1 MSNASSS
8 FSPAKF
14 SPLHFSTIPHE
25 LVKYCVERKVSSSGI
40 AMIAIYCTAV
50 QSDGT
55 LRCVSRRDM
64 ARKTGLSERMVDYG
78 KRSLKSKGIIEPC
91 EVLKNGVT
99 TFDTSH
105 EGHVAQYR
113 IAPDVWA
120 TIPQQ
125 LASKD

>member
-1 MSNASSS
+1 MSSASSS

-14 SPLHFSTIPHE
+14 FSLQFSAIPHE
-25 LVKYCVERKVSSSGI
+25 LIKICVERRVSSSGI
-40 AMIAIYCTAV
+40 AMIAIYCTAI

-78 KRSLKSKGIIEPC
+78 KRSLKSKGIIVPC

-99 TFDTSH
+99 TLDTSH

-120 TIPQQ
+120 AIPKQ
-125 LASKD
+125 LASKG

>member
-8 FSPAKF
+8 FSSAKF
-14 SPLHFSTIPHE
+14 FSLQFSAIPHE
-25 LVKYCVERKVSSSGI
+25 LIKICVERRVSSSGI
-40 AMIAIYCTAV
+40 TMIVIYCTAI

-78 KRSLKSKGIIEPC
+78 KRSLKSKGIIVPC
-91 EVLKNGVT
+91 EILKNGVKAP
-99 TFDTSH
+99 DASH

-120 TIPQQ
+120 AIPQRS
-125 LASKD
+125 ASKD